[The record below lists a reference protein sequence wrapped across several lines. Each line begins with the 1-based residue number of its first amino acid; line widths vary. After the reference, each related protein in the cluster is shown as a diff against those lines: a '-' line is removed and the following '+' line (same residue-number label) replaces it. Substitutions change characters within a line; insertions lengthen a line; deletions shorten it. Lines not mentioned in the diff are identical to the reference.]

1 MCGVADQIDTN
12 QRLPACKKDEIVS
25 LLASLKNVVQTK
37 PTGVAILPVL
47 FVLRAATA
55 DDVQHKD
62 EHSEQGADRDGH
74 VERIKVAVDV
84 SFEVGILQICG
95 TFVYR

>member
-12 QRLPACKKDEIVS
+12 QRLPACEMDEIVS
-25 LLASLKNVVQTK
+25 LLASLKNVHAK